1 MAARSMSRACLVA
14 ACLSVATSFTIS
26 RNALPTL
33 RRRAQTAA
41 PAMIISPEAMV
52 SIQKFSNKAKFEETV
67 EAYAKQ
73 KRLSIREA
81 ELEYAKYLIDPDG
94 FVLESMAD
102 SKFSAKS
109 KQQAAPKNVKPAEM
123 GQRRSPLLQAYI
135 DEGGA
140 EVEERIT
147 KFERE
152 NTIKACAIIAA
163 LFGYLIYQ
171 GP

>member
-1 MAARSMSRACLVA
+1 MSRACLVA

-135 DEGGA
+135 DDRNGQPKSS
-140 EVEERIT
+140 RS
-147 KFERE
+147 
-152 NTIKACAIIAA
+152 IIEMQATCN
-163 LFGYLIYQ
+163 LGFWRPLLKHDGHRRSVLR
-171 GP
+171 